1 MSEKDLEQHKQAFEL
16 YTQGLTLEEIASQLA
31 ISPNTLRYWKSE
43 RCKCTCGFHGW
54 VPFKK
59 KLQVQVPQ
67 AIVESVQQALQ
78 PKLTAHQMIAILESI
93 CANALT
99 SGQGLAPRTWREL
112 LETFKLI
119 LDLKKIYGAGE
130 EEGGFEISQT
140 QKITG
145 RMDLHTLIDQ
155 FMHKVEKEDK
165 AGAVDIVGDLMKL
178 STETP

>member
-1 MSEKDLEQHKQAFEL
+1 MSSKDLEQHRQAFEL
-16 YTQGLTLEEIASQLA
+16 YTQGLTLEEIASQLS

-67 AIVESVQQALQ
+67 AIVDQVQQALQ
-78 PKLTAHQMIAILESI
+78 PKLTAHQMIAVLEAI
-93 CANALT
+93 CADSLT
-99 SGQGLAPRTWREL
+99 SQQGLKPRTWREL

-119 LDLKKIYGAGE
+119 LDLKKVYGAGE
-130 EEGGFEISQT
+130 EGGEFEISQT

-145 RMDLHTLIDQ
+145 RMDLHNLIDQ

-165 AGAVDIVGDLMKL
+165 TSGVDIVGDLMKL
-178 STETP
+178 STEPN